1 MLCKFLDDRFSNEG
15 AWNLQTVLKEKG
27 CEYMTDILLQKFF
40 EKERWEQALETGV
53 DKHIDKGELRKLCS
67 PMVRAQL
74 YNAIISDNYEIAP
87 PHQAEIPKDN
97 GDMRI
102 VYVNENIDRIFL
114 SIANNLFFEM
124 FPEFVHKSCKSY
136 QTGIGCG
143 KIVQE
148 VSRQVVNTNRKEV
161 GFKADLTKYF
171 DTVPIR
177 YIDEIFDRMENKIGK
192 SKIIDIV
199 RKYYH
204 TDLCFDI
211 NGNLIEKYQSLKQGC
226 SVASFL
232 ADAVL
237 YRVDLA
243 LSSMSGY
250 YVRYSDDL
258 LMISDDHDGAFMTL
272 HRMLSDMEMTLNPKK
287 VEPVYKDKWVKFL
300 GFNIKGNQITLSK
313 NRVKSFQKEI
323 EQRTIKCKNI
333 TLKRAVNQ
341 VNSYLYKGDGTYSWA
356 TSVLPIINVD
366 KDIEVLNTFV
376 MDALRACVTQKKKIG
391 GLGSVNDRED
401 YTILR
406 GVGKNV
412 TANKSKTEKEIENYL
427 SIKCMQNALLTR
439 RAVYDTLVRS
449 M

>member
-1 MLCKFLDDRFSNEG
+1 
-15 AWNLQTVLKEKG
+15 
-27 CEYMTDILLQKFF
+27 MTDILLQKFF
-40 EKERWEQALETGV
+40 ERERWEEALETGV

-67 PMVRAQL
+67 PEVRVAL
-74 YNAIISDNYEIAP
+74 YKAIASDNYEISP
-87 PHQAEIPKDN
+87 PHQAAIPKDN
-97 GDMRI
+97 GDTRI
-102 VYVNENIDRIFL
+102 VYVNENVDRIFL

-124 FPEFVHKSCKSY
+124 FPEFVHPCCKSY
-136 QTGIGCG
+136 QSGIGCG

-148 VSRQVVNTNRKEV
+148 VSRQVINTKGNEV

-177 YIDEIFDRMENKIGK
+177 YIDEIFDRMEIKVGK

-204 TDLCFDI
+204 ADWCFDI
-211 NGNLIEKYQSLKQGC
+211 NGDLIEKYQSLKQGC

-232 ADAVL
+232 ADSVL
-237 YRVDLA
+237 YEIDKTISKMDV
-243 LSSMSGY
+243 Y
-250 YVRYSDDL
+250 FVRYSDDL
-258 LMISDDHDGAFMTL
+258 LVLGNNWSNAFDVL
-272 HRMLSDMEMTLNPKK
+272 KKMLGDMEMTLNPKK
-287 VEPVYKDKWVKFL
+287 VEVLTKDRWFKFL
-300 GFNIKGNQITLSK
+300 GFNIKGNQITLAKS
-313 NRVKSFQKEI
+313 RVKSFQKEI
-323 EQRTIKCKNI
+323 ERRTIKCANNSKKNMQI
-333 TLKRAVNQ
+333 GAINR

-356 TSVLPIINVD
+356 TSVLSIINVE
-366 KDIEVLNTFV
+366 KDIEVLNEFV
-376 MDALRACVTQKKKIG
+376 MDCLRACATGKKKVG

-412 TANKSKTEKEIENYL
+412 TANRNKTPKEIENYL

-439 RAVYDTLVRS
+439 RAVYETLVRS

>member
-1 MLCKFLDDRFSNEG
+1 M
-15 AWNLQTVLKEKG
+15 
-27 CEYMTDILLQKFF
+27 DILLQKFF
-40 EKERWEQALETGV
+40 EMERWEQALETGV

-67 PMVRAQL
+67 PEIRVAL
-74 YNAIISDNYEIAP
+74 YKAIASNNYEIAP
-87 PHQAEIPKDN
+87 PHQAAIPKDN

-124 FPEFVHKSCKSY
+124 FPEFIHPACKSY
-136 QTGIGCG
+136 TVGIGCG

-148 VSRQVVNTNRKEV
+148 VSRQVINTNGNEV
-161 GFKADLTKYF
+161 GVKMDLTKYF
-171 DTVPIR
+171 DRVGIE
-177 YIDEIFDRMENKIGK
+177 YIDAIFDRMERKVGK
-192 SKIIDIV
+192 SKIIDVV

-211 NGNLIEKYQSLKQGC
+211 DGNLIEHYQSLKQGC

-232 ADAVL
+232 ANAVL
-237 YRVDLA
+237 YSIDTAVSELDV
-243 LSSMSGY
+243 Y

-258 LMISDDHDGAFMTL
+258 LVLGKDW
-272 HRMLSDMEMTLNPKK
+272 RMGFALVKKMLDEMEMELNPKK
-287 VEPVYKDKWVKFL
+287 VEILSKDRWFKFL
-300 GFNIKGNQITLSK
+300 GFNIKGSQITLSK

-323 EQRTIKCKNI
+323 EARTIKQRNI
-333 TLKRAVNQ
+333 TMQRALNQ

-356 TSVLPIINVD
+356 TSVLPIINVQ
-366 KDIEVLNTFV
+366 KDIDALNEFV
-376 MDALRACVTQKKKIG
+376 MDALRACVTNKKKIG
-391 GLGSVNDRED
+391 GLGSVNDRVD

-412 TANKSKTEKEIENYL
+412 RANRNKTPKEIDNYK
-427 SIKCMQNALLTR
+427 SIKCMQNALLTCR
-439 RAVYDTLVRS
+439 PVYETLVRS